1 MCLRE
6 WNFVIDGIFSLADRG
21 GGFVA
26 KKVRAFWTTE
36 LTNPIKAIAPR
47 Q

>member
-6 WNFVIDGIFSLADRG
+6 WNFLIDGIFSLADCG

-26 KKVRAFWTTE
+26 KKVRAFLAAE
-36 LTNPIKAIAPR
+36 LTNPIKAIAS
-47 Q
+47 